1 MSNKV
6 GWFKALSALNVG
18 LAASIEAA
26 TSVTVNTLNIA
37 EGLAIQGRLTELE
50 SRKEA
55 LTDAAVKQKQQL
67 DEMRNILNSPELSF
81 KQLQE
86 ELLDL

>member
-1 MSNKV
+1 MSKQ
-6 GWFKALSALNVG
+6 GWFSALSAANKG
-18 LAASIEAA
+18 LAAAIHSA
-26 TSVTVNTLNIA
+26 TAVTVNTLNIA
-37 EGLAIQGRLTELE
+37 EGLAIQGRLAELE

-55 LTDAAVKQKQQL
+55 LTDAAVKSKQQL
-67 DEMRNILNSPELSF
+67 DEMRNLLNSPELSF